1 MSVRVQA
8 WGIIAGVLAD
18 TDPSRAAVRQ
28 RLSRSLEENPGVP
41 ERALLE
47 YLMESRRGE
56 PRSGHTPDAG
66 KVHPNLPVIP
76 PKLAEQLDAIR
87 SMSRISALLDSQ
99 LLMTAFQPIYGLRE
113 KSVVGAEGLSRF
125 VSDDGVPAELWFA
138 EAASVGLGANLEF
151 AALGSAAAA
160 ARDLPEHLYVSLNI
174 SPTSCIDPRLPELFE
189 HIDLPVDRVVLELT
203 EDIPDAQYLQFLAAV
218 NPFREKGLRLAVDD
232 TQPSAGA
239 LSRMIHLQPD
249 FLKVGRNVISG
260 IDTDEIQRALGAS
273 LVDFASQIGT
283 AVVAE
288 GIETAGELKALTE
301 LGIDAG
307 QGYLLGRPSVRPQD
321 WAGWNSRLDPDGLE
335 RQLADADGAGRQ
347 SANGTP

>member
-1 MSVRVQA
+1 M
-8 WGIIAGVLAD
+8 
-18 TDPSRAAVRQ
+18 
-28 RLSRSLEENPGVP
+28 P
-41 ERALLE
+41 ERALME

-56 PRSGHTPDAG
+56 PRTGHAPDAG
-66 KVHPNLPVIP
+66 RAQPDLPVIP

-99 LLMTAFQPIYGLRE
+99 MLMTAFQPIYGLGG
-113 KSVVGAEGLSRF
+113 KTVVGAEALSRF
-125 VSDDGVPAELWFA
+125 VSDDGAPAELWFA

-160 ARDLPEHLYVSLNI
+160 ARDLPEHLYVALNI

-189 HIDLPVDRVVLELT
+189 HIDLPVNRVVLELT
-203 EDIPDAQYLQFLAAV
+203 EDIPDAEYLQFLAAV
-218 NPFREKGLRLAVDD
+218 NPFRERGLRLAVDD

-260 IDTDEIQRALGAS
+260 IDTDEIQRALGAC

-301 LGIDAG
+301 LGVDAG

-321 WAGWNSRLDPDGLE
+321 WVSWNSRLDPDGLK
-335 RQLADADGAGRQ
+335 RQLAEADGAGGRP
-347 SANGTP
+347 SNGTT